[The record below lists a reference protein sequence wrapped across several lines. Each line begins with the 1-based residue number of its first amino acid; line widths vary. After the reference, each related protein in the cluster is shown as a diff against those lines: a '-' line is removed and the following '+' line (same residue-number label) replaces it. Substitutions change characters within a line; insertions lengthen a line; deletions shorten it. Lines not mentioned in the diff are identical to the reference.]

1 VPLKITHPSTRLW
14 LALAALALV
23 IVAVASFA
31 SSSFSAPSSGGGDVV
46 LATRVDGFEIARV
59 ERVVDGDTIVVSR
72 RGSSAHETVRLV
84 GVDAP
89 ETVDR
94 DRPVGCFGPEA
105 SEFLTELLADG
116 TAVYLEADPVQGDT
130 DRYGRLLRY
139 VYEFAADGPGESV
152 NLQLLRDGYAEAYRG
167 DHQRQSEY
175 DEAERDA
182 EDSGAGLWSAC
193 SA

>member
-1 VPLKITHPSTRLW
+1 VPSKITRRFTRLW
-14 LALAALALV
+14 LALAVLALV

-31 SSSFSAPSSGGGDVV
+31 SSSFSAHPSGGDVV
-46 LATRVDGFEIARV
+46 LLPRVDGFEIAQV
-59 ERVVDGDTIVVSR
+59 ERVVDGDTIVVTR
-72 RGSSAHETVRLV
+72 RGSSDHETVRLV

-139 VYEFAADGPGESV
+139 VYEFSADGPGESV

-175 DEAERDA
+175 GEATRDA
-182 EDSGAGLWSAC
+182 EESGAGLWSAC
-193 SA
+193 PA